1 MDHHTLLPAWGQAVL
16 PADTLQPGAG
26 LPLDGGSAVV
36 FSGAEN
42 PLLGIN
48 AEYAS
53 ASSEY
58 LPPGVGKYMLAAT
71 ARALI
76 QFGWPPYGGPL
87 EWVAKCHVVRWRK
100 TVDVLY
106 APEYQSATLRG
117 LTTCASPWACSICAP
132 KISVRRREELRAGI
146 ASWEAGGGRVALVTY
161 TLRHKL
167 GDDLG
172 LMLRAM
178 GAARRSLKSG
188 RRAQTIM
195 QSFGLVGS
203 VRSLEVTH
211 GANGWHPHYHELAFL
226 RAGVDPLALQGV
238 LLDVWSAAVVDA
250 GLRDITSRGVDV
262 TMADLTVADYLS
274 KFGHD
279 RVWGLDAE
287 IMLGRLKRAHLKG
300 ATPVQLLTAA
310 MAGDI
315 EAAAL
320 WLEYAAATK
329 GQRQTVWSNGLRAL
343 LGLGKPETDRDVAAA
358 IDGAFSVLLASL
370 TGAQWRVVVAND
382 AIPELVGVAYRGV
395 AADLWQFLAD
405 LGVPGADHPA
415 DAPAAR
421 D

>member
-1 MDHHTLLPAWGQAVL
+1 
-16 PADTLQPGAG
+16 
-26 LPLDGGSAVV
+26 
-36 FSGAEN
+36 
-42 PLLGIN
+42 
-48 AEYAS
+48 
-53 ASSEY
+53 
-58 LPPGVGKYMLAAT
+58 
-71 ARALI
+71 
-76 QFGWPPYGGPL
+76 
-87 EWVAKCHVVRWRK
+87 
-100 TVDVLY
+100 
-106 APEYQSATLRG
+106 
-117 LTTCASPWACSICAP
+117 
-132 KISVRRREELRAGI
+132 
-146 ASWEAGGGRVALVTY
+146 
-161 TLRHKL
+161 
-167 GDDLG
+167 
-172 LMLRAM
+172 
-178 GAARRSLKSG
+178 
-188 RRAQTIM
+188 M